1 MTTNKSPDFDQVD
14 PEAIAQWLESNNDY
28 KVLRRIKMRDHFDGQ
43 VDSPVKVVI
52 VDTETTG
59 LDFEQCDM
67 IEVGLI
73 AVEVDQQIG
82 VVGQIISSYGGLEDP
97 GQPIPPE
104 STAIHGI
111 TDEMVV
117 GQKFDEDRIK
127 AVCDGAA
134 LFVAHNAGFD
144 KPFVMRRFPWME
156 DTLWVCSFREL
167 PLNQEGYSSGKL
179 ENLIQECGYFHTAH
193 RAVEDCNALLHFLAL
208 PLKESQRQPFEVLF
222 QSASESLYEIAALN
236 APFERKDA
244 LRSKGF
250 RWNPD
255 ERVWEYVAM
264 GFAEGKEVIDWMR
277 THVYN
282 TTEKIR
288 LGFRIRSG
296 KDRYSKAFV
305 RQQFK
310 EV

>member
-1 MTTNKSPDFDQVD
+1 MTNNSVNFDQID
-14 PEAIAQWLESNNDY
+14 PEAIAQWLEKNEDY
-28 KVLRRIKMRDHFDGQ
+28 RVLRRIKMRDDFAGQ

-59 LDFEQCDM
+59 LNFEQADL
-67 IEVGLI
+67 IEVGMI
-73 AVEVDQQIG
+73 AVEVDQQTG
-82 VVGQIISSYGGLEDP
+82 LVGRVISSYGGLEDP
-97 GQPIPPE
+97 GVPIPPE

-111 TDEMVV
+111 TDAMVA
-117 GQKFDEDRIK
+117 GQKFSEAEVQAI
-127 AVCDGAA
+127 CEGAD

-144 KPFVMRRFPWME
+144 KPFIMRRFPWME

-167 PLNQEGYSSGKL
+167 PLTQEGYSSGKL
-179 ENLIQECGYFHTAH
+179 ENLLQECGYFHSAH
-193 RAVEDCNALLHFLAL
+193 RAVEDCNALLHFLTT
-208 PLKESQRQPFEVLF
+208 PLKESQRQPFEVLL
-222 QSASESLYEIAALN
+222 QGASESLYEIAALN

-244 LRSKGF
+244 LKSKGF
-250 RWNPD
+250 RWNAD

-264 GFAEGKEVIDWMR
+264 GFAEGKEVIEWMR

-282 TTEKIR
+282 TTEKVR

-296 KDRYSKAFV
+296 KDRYSKALI

>member
-1 MTTNKSPDFDQVD
+1 MNNHSVNFEQID
-14 PEAIAQWLESNNDY
+14 PETIAQWLEQNQDY
-28 KVLRRIKMRDHFDGQ
+28 KVLRRIKMRDHFAGQ

-59 LDFEQCDM
+59 LDFEQSEL
-67 IEVGLI
+67 IEVGFI
-73 AVEVDQQIG
+73 AVEVDQQTG
-82 VVGQIISSYGGLEDP
+82 LVGKVISNYGGLEDP
-97 GQPIPPE
+97 GVPIPTE

-111 TDEMVV
+111 TDAMVA
-117 GQKFDEDRIK
+117 GQKFDEKEVK
-127 AVCDGAA
+127 AVCDGAD

-144 KPFVMRRFPWME
+144 KPFIMRRFPWME

-167 PLNQEGYSSGKL
+167 PLNQEGYSSGRL
-179 ENLIQECGYFHTAH
+179 ENLLHECGFFHAAH
-193 RAVEDCNALLHFLAL
+193 RAVEDCNALLHFLST
-208 PLKESQRQPFEVLF
+208 PLKESQRQPFEVLL
-222 QSASESLYEIAALN
+222 QGASESLYEIAALN

-244 LRSKGF
+244 LKSKGF

-255 ERVWEYVAM
+255 DRVWEYVAM
-264 GFAEGKEVIDWMR
+264 GFTEGKEVIEWMR
-277 THVYN
+277 SNVYN

-296 KDRYSKAFV
+296 KDRYSKAMI